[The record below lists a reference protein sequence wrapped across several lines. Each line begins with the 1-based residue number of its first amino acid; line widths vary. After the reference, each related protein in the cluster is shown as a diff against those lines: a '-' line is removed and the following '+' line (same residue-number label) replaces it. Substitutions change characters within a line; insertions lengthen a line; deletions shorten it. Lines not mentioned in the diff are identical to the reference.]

1 MVEFFHSYNE
11 VPGDPE
17 SVPSSGDLTI
27 LSTVFLFLFMDSTSS
42 SKKKISVSSETRC
55 LAMSKFISLAMS
67 LNSRTILHCAGTW
80 IDQQG
85 PTSDRPLQLA
95 QFIVDR
101 QILLIPE
108 CGPAMEMIKKLPE
121 IVPLFIAGF
130 MTSITEL
137 YFSKSDNPPPKR
149 LVDLV
154 ASWMTN
160 STLLPLRPVL
170 LPGSVSS
177 SPQTPL
183 MGLAKWTVLAAIF
196 QQVII

>member
-1 MVEFFHSYNE
+1 
-11 VPGDPE
+11 
-17 SVPSSGDLTI
+17 
-27 LSTVFLFLFMDSTSS
+27 
-42 SKKKISVSSETRC
+42 
-55 LAMSKFISLAMS
+55 MSKFISLAMS
-67 LNSRTILHCAGTW
+67 HNSRTILHCAGTW

-108 CGPAMEMIKKLPE
+108 SGQAMDMIKKLPE

-137 YFSKSDNPPPKR
+137 YFTKFDNPPPKR
-149 LVDLV
+149 LVDLL
-154 ASWMTN
+154 AAWMTN
-160 STLLPLRPVL
+160 SSLLPLRPVL

-183 MGLAKWTVLAAIF
+183 LGLAKWTVMAAIF
-196 QQVII
+196 QQVMQFNTYSIFYLYFIRIICLFDSISRKYTVVHKWVLYFILNFDCNHCKNF